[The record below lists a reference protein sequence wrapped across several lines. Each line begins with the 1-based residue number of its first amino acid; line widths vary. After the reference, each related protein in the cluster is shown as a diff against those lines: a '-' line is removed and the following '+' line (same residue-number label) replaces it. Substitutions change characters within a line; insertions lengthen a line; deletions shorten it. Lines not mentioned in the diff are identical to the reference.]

1 MSETGGNDLEM
12 ESSKGRT
19 LHKGDG
25 FTQNS
30 PFLFDVILKKRKQYL
45 YAEEAVQKCMA

>member
-25 FTQNS
+25 FTQN
-30 PFLFDVILKKRKQYL
+30 PPIVFDVMIKKK
-45 YAEEAVQKCMA
+45 K